1 MARIIGIHP
10 RAKKESS
17 TDDEE
22 GKKQGRGTSVAI
34 KDLETQEVVEFT
46 LTSDA
51 DERDFLL
58 GRFVTS
64 WRKMEEG
71 EDLTLFFPRHI
82 KEVKRKGEVIS
93 IRVPDA
99 YEGLMEGDTALMQMG
114 GSGDRFAYA
123 LSRRGQEIGSTLSR
137 IPPYRCALFREE
149 NNSSKDHLLLIDI
162 FESIP
167 KFFYEVGL
175 RERRYIRVSAS
186 FRTYLLTQRDRI
198 SCQLR
203 IYDQHREEV
212 SLSEEGYY
220 PEGNIEE
227 EYDKILRDD
236 PGYAALLKREKEAEK
251 KMRQAVRELEVWD
264 VILKKIPGMGERIAA
279 GIIGPTRDVLR
290 FIEEPDLTGAD
301 TQAEIRKR
309 RRKAKERSMNNFVKF
324 CGLHVNDK
332 GGLPRRRRNAGED
345 EQYGNNPRQ
354 SFYLLG
360 DQFVRRPDS
369 YGGQRL
375 REIKVRLRQKH
386 PEIVVVDGKK
396 RYTDGHIHKM
406 AIWRVLTLFCRKFF
420 RHWVTLEKFRVKET
434 IVEKEVR
441 GRAA

>member
-1 MARIIGIHP
+1 VARLIGIHP

-17 TDDEE
+17 SEDEDGQKHE
-22 GKKQGRGTSVAI
+22 RGTSVAI

-46 LTSDA
+46 LFSDA

-64 WRKMEEG
+64 WRKMKEG
-71 EDLTLFFPRHI
+71 EDIALFFPRHI
-82 KEVKRKGEVIS
+82 KEIKRREEVTS
-93 IRVPDA
+93 VRVPEA
-99 YEGLMEGDTALMQMG
+99 YEGLKEGDTVLMQMG

-123 LSRRGQEIGSTLSR
+123 LSRRGKDIGSTLFR
-137 IPPYRCALFREE
+137 ITPYKCASFRRDK
-149 NNSSKDHLLLIDI
+149 NSLKDHLLLIDI
-162 FESIP
+162 FELMP
-167 KFFYEVGL
+167 KFFYEVGP

-203 IYDQHREEV
+203 VYDQHRGEV
-212 SLSEEGYY
+212 FLSEQGYY
-220 PEGNIEE
+220 PEGNVEE
-227 EYDKILRDD
+227 EYVSILRDD
-236 PGYAALLKREKEAEK
+236 PGYAALLGREKDAEQ

-264 VILKKIPGMGERIAA
+264 VILKKIPGVGERIAA

-290 FIEEPDLTGAD
+290 FIEEPDLTGAQ

-309 RRKAKERSMNNFVKF
+309 KRKAKERSMNNFVKF
-324 CGLHVNDK
+324 CGLHVNAK

-345 EQYGNNPRQ
+345 EQYGDNPRQ

-369 YGGQRL
+369 YWGQRL

-386 PEIVVVDGKK
+386 PEIVVVNGKK
-396 RYTDGHIHKM
+396 RYTDRHIHKM

-420 RHWVTLEKFRVKET
+420 RHWVTLENAR
-434 IVEKEVR
+434 INEV
-441 GRAA
+441 